1 MMVCFCVLVCLFDS
15 LNLDWHEKG
24 ARESTY
30 SYDVCQWLHLQM
42 HLVCTNRNVLLV
54 CANQNV
60 LFGVYQLEC
69 NIWCVPTRVYLVF

>member
-42 HLVCTNRNVLLV
+42 HLVCTNRNVGPWRGHKGALGTLRQSGGMYIN
-54 CANQNV
+54 A
-60 LFGVYQLEC
+60 L
-69 NIWCVPTRVYLVF
+69 R